1 MKDERTELRE
11 RRTVS
16 TKTYENPDHS
26 FTKEIYLSP
35 VHYQTEDGSWE
46 EMDDTL
52 TDVETPSETGNAAE
66 KTQKKAADASAFI
79 NRKGRWQ
86 ASFAP
91 YADVASAVTVKDGS
105 HTIAWHLE
113 QAAPSEACRK
123 DDQVLVYPE
132 ILPGID
138 AEYHTAGQAVKE
150 NLILKGAAQVPE
162 QFSFLYHAEGLS
174 ALQHGSQVTFEDA
187 DGKEVFCFTA
197 PLMLDMA
204 GSRSEQLTLHL
215 EEEVAEHTWRI
226 TLTPDHSWL
235 RDASRI
241 YPVTVDPITTSSLK
255 REEIEDTH
263 VDSLNYGTNYQNSI
277 YLKTMGGDNIQR
289 SFLKFK
295 LPELKTGDMLVGAH
309 LMMVSLA
316 EDKKSRTVEVHRV
329 KQSWSSATLDWN
341 NRPTCDETIEDRL
354 TYTGDEIKYVTLDI
368 TNLVKNWYING
379 GNYGLMVKDAY
390 EFSGYTEFLSS
401 DCHDGFKE
409 MRPHISLTYMN
420 YSGLED
426 YWSYHSQDAGRAGA
440 VHVNDCNG
448 NLILI
453 RSDMAT
459 GGSRM
464 PMSVAHVYNTN
475 DRTEDVGYGYGFRL
489 NYHQTI
495 AKKTI
500 GTTDYYEYVDAD
512 GTKCY
517 FYYDKEKKEWKDE
530 LGKELTLKV
539 NGDTSK
545 EPYVIESKDHSRMV
559 FGRAGHLIH
568 IIDQNANQIT
578 VTFGKG
584 DGKITAV
591 TDGAGRVAKLAYFTD
606 ADGKQTR
613 VKTLTAPDGRVWS
626 FAYTDGKLTTVTDP
640 DGKKSTYAYD
650 TRKML
655 TSVNNFDGY
664 ELRYTYDTRN
674 PYRVKKIAEYA
685 GEMAG
690 KSLSLTYGYNS
701 TKFTDNKGRKE
712 IYRFDNNGTLTHIH
726 DGYGHAL
733 GARFNRSGSHVNC
746 LENTTKLQSNIVQL
760 LKDPVIQAATCGWK
774 SSATDHD
781 VMKMTVNT
789 NADYVKTGTRSL
801 CVAGSDKT
809 AVGMWYQDVTVKKGQ
824 SYTFSMHT
832 RLDKTDMADDGF
844 ACLRV
849 RYEDKDGNAV
859 NTDSEHLTAATS
871 GFVRLAAT
879 VTVPE
884 DAKTDVL
891 RVYLFSRH
899 IKGSFYG
906 DMAQLEPGSTPNRC
920 NLVDNGDFHLGT
932 VSGFAGNGLTRMDG
946 LTTVGASV
954 YRPVQAASMV
964 VTDTAAFQRYPDG
977 DEQYLLE
984 RLKKFTHVSVL
995 GRRNDSSGTMWY
1007 QVKTEDGRIGYI
1019 RAASTVSFAAGG
1031 DGIREGIVAV
1041 AGEVVRASYSDSAQ
1055 PVLEALNRGTRVGI
1069 CDTKTDANGKK
1080 WVRIG
1085 ISYGKSTRYIGYVPE
1100 ESVMYVGMNEAYA
1113 KVKTAGNLRLE
1124 PKSSASSLGA
1134 KVVGDGLA
1142 LRGVVFRKDGSTW
1155 YGVMSG
1161 QKIAYYPLTQLNVM
1175 TEVVYDSIK
1184 TTSVKEKIAGLDTHV
1199 YKIQGFPEKD
1209 KKLTKTLDLGG
1220 KKGDTFMVNAWGRG
1234 DSLPEST
1241 DENRRFGVEVVFV
1254 GKDKD
1259 GKEITDVHYTN
1270 FSPDILD
1277 WQFLSDVYVAKIAYT
1292 SVKVSYIYCRN
1303 ANLAFF
1309 DGLSLFKEGFG
1320 QTFTYDKDNNIIA
1333 VTDLQNQKQKFE
1345 YNDNLDMTGVTD
1357 ARGNSFK
1364 YEYDKNPNVTKGTS
1378 AEKRIL
1384 RYTYDDKGNVLKSA
1398 AVSPEDETAG
1408 TWMTRTMTTDKNH
1421 VAAVKDARGCQI
1433 TYDWD
1438 TKKDLLNSVKD
1449 ARNSTTFYTY
1459 DAKTERLASV
1469 SKTVKAKGQ
1478 DQEVKVEY
1486 GYSND
1491 RLTRITHNGFNY
1503 GFGYDEFGKT
1513 RLVAIAGSSV
1523 VSYEYEEKNGK
1534 LLKTKYANGDSLRYE
1549 YDTQGRLVKEYYYS
1563 AATQKEQALRSYGY
1577 DREGNVYRAAD
1588 SSSGKTYKMSY
1599 DFLNR
1604 LMRVRDEK
1612 GNAYQYTYD
1621 ANNNMIRLRHEADG
1635 TVHTIGYTYD
1645 KDSRETKTT
1654 LGKVTRETAYDAW
1667 GRVKAQ
1673 DWKNDGSQIFHV
1685 SYEYPDSGKN
1695 IIGLPSAVVNGG
1707 SRTEYTYDG
1716 NGNIT
1721 SIKEG
1726 GKTVTYTYDGL
1737 NRLTRENNE
1746 LLNKTVTYYYDEG
1759 GNLREEREYDY
1770 TTDPV
1775 SGTPKKLTTA
1785 VMDEKWKDKLLKWG
1799 STEMTYDAC
1808 GNMLKKGNTSFTWT
1822 QGRKLSAISNGKSI
1836 RYYYDHTGARVKK
1849 VVDGVTTEY
1858 RIAGSLIVSE
1868 RTGDETIWY
1877 QYDSAARL
1885 VAMMIG
1891 GARYNYV
1898 RNVQNDIIGLIDS
1911 AGKRVV
1917 SYKYDSWGKTIS
1929 ITGTLAATIGK
1940 KNPFRY
1946 RGYYFDV
1953 ESSMYYLQ
1961 SRYYDPEIRRFV
1973 SADKVD
1979 ITFCGESLRNKNLYA
1994 YCDGNPITRIEVSG
2008 EFAVEI
2014 IITLK
2019 VMAAGAAIGMAI
2031 NSAISIISQAMAGQE
2046 INWKSVL
2053 VAAASGFLGGALAA
2067 SPIGIWGQIIIGG
2080 LIGAGTYTADC
2091 YVNGE
2096 DFKTDEFLVAVISAG
2111 IAGWIGGAGANER
2124 LVLTRKIVAV
2134 DKQIGKYMQRRCV
2147 EYAAKRIAST
2157 QDYLRESLF
2166 QAGMKSSVAYTVGN
2180 VVASSLGGLY
2190 AKADKVW
2197 MFFSGIV
2204 GFFFGI

>member
-174 ALQHGSQVTFEDA
+174 ALQHGSQVTFVDA

-859 NTDSEHLTAATS
+859 NTDSEHLTATTS
-871 GFVRLAAT
+871 GFVRLVAT

-984 RLKKFTHVSVL
+984 RLKKFTHISVL

-1134 KVVGDGLA
+1134 KAVGDGLA

-1175 TEVVYDSIK
+1175 TEVVCDSIK

-1234 DSLPEST
+1234 DALPEST

-1277 WQFLSDVYVAKIAYT
+1277 WQFLSDVYVAKIEYT
-1292 SVKVSYIYCRN
+1292 SVKVSYTYCRN

-1320 QTFTYDKDNNIIA
+1320 QTFAYDKDNNIIA

-1345 YNDNLDMTGVTD
+1345 YNDNQDMTGVTD

-1364 YEYDKNPNVTKGTS
+1364 YEYDKNHNVTKGTS
-1378 AEKRIL
+1378 AEKCVL

-1398 AVSPEDETAG
+1398 AVSPEDETTG
-1408 TWMTRTMTTDKNH
+1408 TWLTRTMTEDQNH
-1421 VAAVKDARGCQI
+1421 VATVKDARGCQV

-1449 ARNSTTFYTY
+1449 ARSSTTYYTY
-1459 DAKTERLASV
+1459 DGKTEHLTSV

-1503 GFGYDEFGKT
+1503 GFGYNEFGKT
-1513 RLVAIAGSSV
+1513 RLVAVAGSSI
-1523 VSYEYEEKNGK
+1523 VSYEYEENNGE
-1534 LLKTKYANGDSLRYE
+1534 LLKTKYANGDYLRCE

-1563 AATQKEQALRSYGY
+1563 AASQKEQLLHYYVY
-1577 DREGNVYRAAD
+1577 DREGNLYRATDYA
-1588 SSSGKTYKMSY
+1588 SGKTYRMSY
-1599 DFLNR
+1599 DFLDR

-1635 TVHTIGYTYD
+1635 MNRTSAYTYD
-1645 KDSRETKTT
+1645 KDSREIKTT
-1654 LGKVTRETAYDAW
+1654 LGAITRNTAYDAW
-1667 GRVKAQ
+1667 GRVKTQ
-1673 DWKNDGSQIFHV
+1673 DWKDGENQIFRV

-1695 IIGLPSAVVNGG
+1695 IISLPTAVVNGG
-1707 SRTEYTYDG
+1707 SRTEYTYDN

-1726 GKTVTYTYDGL
+1726 GKTITYTYDGM

-1746 LLNKTVTYYYDEG
+1746 LLNKTITYYYDEG

-1770 TTDPV
+1770 TTEAL
-1775 SGTPKKLTTA
+1775 SGSPKKLTTA

-1799 STEMTYDAC
+1799 STQMTYDAC
-1808 GNMLKKGNTSFTWT
+1808 GNMLKKGDTSFTWT
-1822 QGRKLSAISNGKSI
+1822 QGRKLSAINNGKNI
-1836 RYYYDHTGARVKK
+1836 RYYYDHTGTRVKK

-1858 RIAGSLIVSE
+1858 RMAGSLIVSE

-1885 VAMMIG
+1885 VAMVVG
-1891 GARYNYV
+1891 GVRYNYV
-1898 RNVQNDIIGLIDS
+1898 RNAQNDIIGLIDKT
-1911 AGKRVV
+1911 GKRVV
-1917 SYKYDSWGKTIS
+1917 SYKYDNWGKTIS
-1929 ITGTLAATIGK
+1929 TTGTLAATIGR

-1946 RGYYFDV
+1946 RGYYFDA
-1953 ESSMYYLQ
+1953 ESGMYYLQ
-1961 SRYYDPEIRRFV
+1961 SRYYDVEIRRFI
-1973 SADKVD
+1973 SADNIIV
-1979 ITFCGESLRNKNLYA
+1979 TGTSVEYQNVNLYEYCSDNPANFQDPSGHFILSVLAGVGA
-1994 YCDGNPITRIEVSG
+1994 YFFEAIVSLGASYFFTKAIAGVVSEFSRYRKSQKEKRLEEALSRVITEAQFKQQYNYWTADLVTVGKKTIIVGGDPLTPEEACLRVSQLKSVICRN
-2008 EFAVEI
+2008 EEAAKYI
-2014 IITLK
+2014 IF
-2019 VMAAGAAIGMAI
+2019 VNGYVNAIGP
-2031 NSAISIISQAMAGQE
+2031 E
-2046 INWKSVL
+2046 KH
-2053 VAAASGFLGGALAA
+2053 
-2067 SPIGIWGQIIIGG
+2067 
-2080 LIGAGTYTADC
+2080 
-2091 YVNGE
+2091 
-2096 DFKTDEFLVAVISAG
+2096 
-2111 IAGWIGGAGANER
+2111 
-2124 LVLTRKIVAV
+2124 
-2134 DKQIGKYMQRRCV
+2134 GK
-2147 EYAAKRIAST
+2147 
-2157 QDYLRESLF
+2157 D
-2166 QAGMKSSVAYTVGN
+2166 
-2180 VVASSLGGLY
+2180 
-2190 AKADKVW
+2190 
-2197 MFFSGIV
+2197 FFSHYHPTRNHIGYPSVHIW
-2204 GFFFGI
+2204 FFE

>member
-1 MKDERTELRE
+1 MIQKDKEDKFMKDERTELRE
-11 RRTVS
+11 RRTES

-46 EMDDTL
+46 EMDGTL
-52 TDVETPSETGNAAE
+52 ADVERPSETGNAAE
-66 KTQKKAADASAFI
+66 KTQKKAVDASVERAAALWEATDEAEEAGVLNEEKTQGEAAPAFM

-86 ASFAP
+86 ASFAA
-91 YADVASAVTVKDGS
+91 YADSESAITIRDGD
-105 HTIAWHLE
+105 HTISWHLE
-113 QAAPSEACRK
+113 QAASSEACRK
-123 DDQVLVYPE
+123 DTQVLVYPE

-174 ALQHGSQVTFEDA
+174 VLQHGNQVTFEDA

-204 GSRSEQLTLHL
+204 GSRSEQLALHL

-255 REEIEDTH
+255 REEIEDAH
-263 VDSLNYGTNYQNSI
+263 VDNLNYGTNYQNSI

-289 SFLKFK
+289 SFLKFR
-295 LPELKTGDMLVGAH
+295 LPELKTGDMLIGAH

-500 GTTDYYEYVDAD
+500 DTTDYYEYVDAD

-613 VKTLTAPDGRVWS
+613 VKTLTAPDGRVWN

-650 TRKML
+650 SKKLL
-655 TSVNNFDGY
+655 TSVKNFDGY
-664 ELRYTYDTRN
+664 ELRYTYDTKN

-685 GEMAG
+685 GETAG

-760 LKDPVIQAATCGWK
+760 LKDPIIQAATCGWK

-809 AVGMWYQDVTVKKGQ
+809 AVGMWYQDVTVKKEQ
-824 SYTFSMHT
+824 SYTFSMHA

-884 DAKTDVL
+884 DAKTDVI
-891 RVYLFSRH
+891 RVYLYSRH
-899 IKGSFYG
+899 IKGIFYG
-906 DMAQLEPGSTPNRC
+906 DMAQLEPGGTPNRC

-932 VSGFAGNGLTRMDG
+932 VSGFSGNGTTRMDG
-946 LTTVGASV
+946 LTAIGASV
-954 YRPVQAASMV
+954 YRP
-964 VTDTAAFQRYPDG
+964 
-977 DEQYLLE
+977 
-984 RLKKFTHVSVL
+984 
-995 GRRNDSSGTMWY
+995 GTGC
-1007 QVKTEDGRIGYI
+1007 V
-1019 RAASTVSFAAGG
+1019 
-1031 DGIREGIVAV
+1031 
-1041 AGEVVRASYSDSAQ
+1041 
-1055 PVLEALNRGTRVGI
+1055 
-1069 CDTKTDANGKK
+1069 
-1080 WVRIG
+1080 
-1085 ISYGKSTRYIGYVPE
+1085 
-1100 ESVMYVGMNEAYA
+1100 
-1113 KVKTAGNLRLE
+1113 
-1124 PKSSASSLGA
+1124 
-1134 KVVGDGLA
+1134 
-1142 LRGVVFRKDGSTW
+1142 DGSDG
-1155 YGVMSG
+1155 YG
-1161 QKIAYYPLTQLNVM
+1161 
-1175 TEVVYDSIK
+1175 
-1184 TTSVKEKIAGLDTHV
+1184 GL
-1199 YKIQGFPEKD
+1199 PA
-1209 KKLTKTLDLGG
+1209 LS
-1220 KKGDTFMVNAWGRG
+1220 GRG
-1234 DSLPEST
+1234 
-1241 DENRRFGVEVVFV
+1241 
-1254 GKDKD
+1254 
-1259 GKEITDVHYTN
+1259 
-1270 FSPDILD
+1270 
-1277 WQFLSDVYVAKIAYT
+1277 
-1292 SVKVSYIYCRN
+1292 
-1303 ANLAFF
+1303 
-1309 DGLSLFKEGFG
+1309 
-1320 QTFTYDKDNNIIA
+1320 
-1333 VTDLQNQKQKFE
+1333 
-1345 YNDNLDMTGVTD
+1345 
-1357 ARGNSFK
+1357 
-1364 YEYDKNPNVTKGTS
+1364 
-1378 AEKRIL
+1378 
-1384 RYTYDDKGNVLKSA
+1384 
-1398 AVSPEDETAG
+1398 
-1408 TWMTRTMTTDKNH
+1408 
-1421 VAAVKDARGCQI
+1421 
-1433 TYDWD
+1433 
-1438 TKKDLLNSVKD
+1438 
-1449 ARNSTTFYTY
+1449 
-1459 DAKTERLASV
+1459 
-1469 SKTVKAKGQ
+1469 
-1478 DQEVKVEY
+1478 
-1486 GYSND
+1486 
-1491 RLTRITHNGFNY
+1491 
-1503 GFGYDEFGKT
+1503 
-1513 RLVAIAGSSV
+1513 
-1523 VSYEYEEKNGK
+1523 
-1534 LLKTKYANGDSLRYE
+1534 
-1549 YDTQGRLVKEYYYS
+1549 
-1563 AATQKEQALRSYGY
+1563 
-1577 DREGNVYRAAD
+1577 
-1588 SSSGKTYKMSY
+1588 
-1599 DFLNR
+1599 
-1604 LMRVRDEK
+1604 
-1612 GNAYQYTYD
+1612 
-1621 ANNNMIRLRHEADG
+1621 
-1635 TVHTIGYTYD
+1635 
-1645 KDSRETKTT
+1645 
-1654 LGKVTRETAYDAW
+1654 
-1667 GRVKAQ
+1667 
-1673 DWKNDGSQIFHV
+1673 
-1685 SYEYPDSGKN
+1685 
-1695 IIGLPSAVVNGG
+1695 
-1707 SRTEYTYDG
+1707 
-1716 NGNIT
+1716 
-1721 SIKEG
+1721 
-1726 GKTVTYTYDGL
+1726 
-1737 NRLTRENNE
+1737 
-1746 LLNKTVTYYYDEG
+1746 
-1759 GNLREEREYDY
+1759 
-1770 TTDPV
+1770 
-1775 SGTPKKLTTA
+1775 
-1785 VMDEKWKDKLLKWG
+1785 
-1799 STEMTYDAC
+1799 
-1808 GNMLKKGNTSFTWT
+1808 
-1822 QGRKLSAISNGKSI
+1822 
-1836 RYYYDHTGARVKK
+1836 
-1849 VVDGVTTEY
+1849 
-1858 RIAGSLIVSE
+1858 
-1868 RTGDETIWY
+1868 
-1877 QYDSAARL
+1877 
-1885 VAMMIG
+1885 
-1891 GARYNYV
+1891 
-1898 RNVQNDIIGLIDS
+1898 
-1911 AGKRVV
+1911 
-1917 SYKYDSWGKTIS
+1917 
-1929 ITGTLAATIGK
+1929 
-1940 KNPFRY
+1940 
-1946 RGYYFDV
+1946 
-1953 ESSMYYLQ
+1953 
-1961 SRYYDPEIRRFV
+1961 
-1973 SADKVD
+1973 
-1979 ITFCGESLRNKNLYA
+1979 
-1994 YCDGNPITRIEVSG
+1994 
-2008 EFAVEI
+2008 
-2014 IITLK
+2014 
-2019 VMAAGAAIGMAI
+2019 
-2031 NSAISIISQAMAGQE
+2031 
-2046 INWKSVL
+2046 
-2053 VAAASGFLGGALAA
+2053 
-2067 SPIGIWGQIIIGG
+2067 
-2080 LIGAGTYTADC
+2080 
-2091 YVNGE
+2091 
-2096 DFKTDEFLVAVISAG
+2096 
-2111 IAGWIGGAGANER
+2111 
-2124 LVLTRKIVAV
+2124 
-2134 DKQIGKYMQRRCV
+2134 
-2147 EYAAKRIAST
+2147 
-2157 QDYLRESLF
+2157 
-2166 QAGMKSSVAYTVGN
+2166 
-2180 VVASSLGGLY
+2180 
-2190 AKADKVW
+2190 
-2197 MFFSGIV
+2197 
-2204 GFFFGI
+2204 